1 MNTVTGK
8 GVTPPEGTE
17 PGQGWVAHV
26 RWLWGW
32 YLGPAPLVLGYLSH
46 CQHVAHVG
54 HLQCTVVMDSRAT
67 NSTRHRCSGSCPF
80 TVHYINNINN
90 SSSDFKHAT
99 SDVWQEITE
108 FVKAQVFHHPGSSEA
123 THENTDQCFNFMGG
137 LSHVTRPKS
146 LILWLAYT
154 FLVKNGLHFGPR
166 ELS

>member
-1 MNTVTGK
+1 M
-8 GVTPPEGTE
+8 TPPEGTE

-32 YLGPAPLVLGYLSH
+32 CLGPAPLVLGCLSR

>member
-1 MNTVTGK
+1 MAL
-8 GVTPPEGTE
+8 GV
-17 PGQGWVAHV
+17 VA
-26 RWLWGW
+26 GPSTAGFGM
-32 YLGPAPLVLGYLSH
+32 LGPLPTS
-46 CQHVAHVG
+46 AHVG
-54 HLQCTVVMDSRAT
+54 HLQCTVVTDSRAT
-67 NSTRHRCSGSCPF
+67 SSTRHRCSGSCPF

-99 SDVWQEITE
+99 SDVWREITE